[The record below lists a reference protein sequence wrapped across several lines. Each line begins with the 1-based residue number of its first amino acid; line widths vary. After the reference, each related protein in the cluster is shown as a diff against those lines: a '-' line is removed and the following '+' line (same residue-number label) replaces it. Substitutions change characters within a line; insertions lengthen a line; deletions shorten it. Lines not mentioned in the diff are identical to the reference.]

1 MNRLRIGI
9 VGNGPEALLPEL
21 SKYKEEIDLWIGAD
35 RGAFTLINSGLPL
48 DYALGDFDSV
58 NKVELEQIRD
68 EATQFKIFPE
78 EKDETDI
85 ELALEQA
92 FLLKPETI
100 IMFGVTGGRKDHE
113 LINIQLLYSI
123 VKHGMKG
130 VIIDKDNY
138 LELTLPGRHHL
149 NKDNDY
155 SSISFIPFTEEVEGL
170 TLNGFYYPLVNER
183 ISWGST
189 RCISNKL
196 SAESGTYSY
205 EQGILLLIKSRDSI
219 PI

>member
-1 MNRLRIGI
+1 MKIGI
-9 VGNGPEALLPEL
+9 VGNGPDALLPEL
-21 SKYKEEIDLWIGAD
+21 SKYKEDIDLWIGAD
-35 RGAFTLINSGLPL
+35 RGAFSLIKSGLPL
-48 DYALGDFDSV
+48 DYAVGDFDSV
-58 NKVELEQIRD
+58 NKEELEQIRD
-68 EATQFKIFPE
+68 KATQFEIFPV
-78 EKDETDI
+78 EKDETDM

-100 IMFGVTGGRKDHE
+100 TMFGVTGGRKDHE

-123 VKHGMKG
+123 MKHRMKG
-130 VIIDKDNY
+130 IIIDRNNY
-138 LELTLPGRHHL
+138 LELTLPGKHHL
-149 NKDNDY
+149 NDDLDY
-155 SSISFIPFTEEVEGL
+155 PSISFIPFTEEVVGL
-170 TLNGFYYPLVNER
+170 TLKGFYYPLANER

-196 SAESGTYSY
+196 SAKSGTYSY